1 MIGHLAGRKLVGQR
15 LTANERQETLI
26 PENRIDVYSRLP
38 NRIAAKAGSLV
49 VRNRSSR
56 LIPKRIEVKPIVRRE
71 PGIMFQTI
79 DVALSPMLN
88 VFGAMVAT

>member
-38 NRIAAKAGSLV
+38 NRIAAKAGSLA
-49 VRNRSSR
+49 VRNR
-56 LIPKRIEVKPIVRRE
+56 
-71 PGIMFQTI
+71 
-79 DVALSPMLN
+79 
-88 VFGAMVAT
+88 